1 VFAEHLKQGHAE
13 DVEGEEGGH
22 DTDADKYFEPF
33 KVTPLIHS
41 CYDALILKLGS
52 TKHMHP
58 LNGLTVELTRRN
70 SRIRRS
76 LTLEL
81 RLDTA

>member
-33 KVTPLIHS
+33 KVTPLISS
-41 CYDALILKLGS
+41 CYDALILKLGPAVYTHLLKS
-52 TKHMHP
+52 
-58 LNGLTVELTRRN
+58 LTVELMRRH
-70 SRIRRS
+70 SRMRR
-76 LTLEL
+76 T
-81 RLDTA
+81 